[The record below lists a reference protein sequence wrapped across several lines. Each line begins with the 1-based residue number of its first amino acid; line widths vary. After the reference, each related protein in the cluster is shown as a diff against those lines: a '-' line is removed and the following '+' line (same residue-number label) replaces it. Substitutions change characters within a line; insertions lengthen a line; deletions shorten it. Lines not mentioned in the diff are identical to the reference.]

1 MLTMVHL
8 IDAADGIYIP
18 RNFYENF
25 DFVAWNL
32 DISDFAALSDPDNPG
47 YWDAWDVV
55 LRDAQHLDSYGR
67 IWRLYQANNGDLL
80 AVRDGSELGR
90 PRFMGSNWV
99 AANARGEAQRGSW
112 KSSTAPFGWLCWEK
126 DQ

>member
-1 MLTMVHL
+1 MVL
-8 IDAADGIYIP
+8 LEDAADGIYVP
-18 RNFYENF
+18 RNFYENY

-32 DISDFAALSDPDNPG
+32 NISDFAALSDPDNPG

-55 LRDAQHLDSYGR
+55 LRDAAYLDSYGR
-67 IWRLYQANNGDLL
+67 IWRLYQANGDLF

-99 AANARGEAQRGSW
+99 RMPAEKLNGGSR
-112 KSSTAPFGWLCWEK
+112 KSSTGAFGWLCWRS
-126 DQ
+126 